1 MTITKRFISFFMA
14 VLMTFSFLAVSA
26 SAATTMGGLNVSY
39 RMDGENVVET
49 IIFSG
54 ATMIRTVTPTGTM
67 TIKTIENGS
76 TSTAKVNADYS
87 VYKKIYEA
95 QYGVATTGSEVTGS
109 QYKHR
114 YVGTP
119 GPVTITK
126 QEVVQCRTA
135 AALAKKIL
143 GKSSI
148 PAFVAFSVA
157 KYMLGKAVDT
167 MRFCF
172 CRGWCSASPEITA
185 FSSSSLYPAPK
196 VRNRMNRFCR
206 APLTEVYF
214 PRFSSARRADFSA
227 SSSSCANGF
236 ATSISAAC
244 FCCSR
249 FCRTFSASAMRSA
262 KLSMALSRRMILPRA
277 SSPSDTG

>member
-1 MTITKRFISFFMA
+1 MTTTKRFISFFMA
-14 VLMTFSFLAVSA
+14 VLMTFSLLAVSA

-54 ATMIRTVTPTGTM
+54 ATMIRTITPTGTM
-67 TIKTIENGS
+67 IIKTIENGS

-126 QEVVQCRTA
+126 QEIVQCRTA

-143 GKSSI
+143 KKSSI
-148 PAFVAFSVA
+148 PALVAFSVA
-157 KYMLGKAVDT
+157 EYMLGKAVDYYN
-167 MRFCF
+167 
-172 CRGWCSASPEITA
+172 I
-185 FSSSSLYPAPK
+185 
-196 VRNRMNRFCR
+196 
-206 APLTEVYF
+206 
-214 PRFSSARRADFSA
+214 
-227 SSSSCANGF
+227 
-236 ATSISAAC
+236 
-244 FCCSR
+244 
-249 FCRTFSASAMRSA
+249 
-262 KLSMALSRRMILPRA
+262 
-277 SSPSDTG
+277 

>member
-167 MRFCF
+167 TTYEKVVVNSLTYSSLLNVAPTADSAAGVGVEVAD
-172 CRGWCSASPEITA
+172 CRSRAASCSGVTLAVRTISLTSAASAS
-185 FSSSSLYPAPK
+185 
-196 VRNRMNRFCR
+196 
-206 APLTEVYF
+206 
-214 PRFSSARRADFSA
+214 
-227 SSSSCANGF
+227 
-236 ATSISAAC
+236 
-244 FCCSR
+244 
-249 FCRTFSASAMRSA
+249 
-262 KLSMALSRRMILPRA
+262 
-277 SSPSDTG
+277 

>member
-167 MRFCF
+167 TTYETSVYKGYKRDKIEMRVDRVEVSDFPLYLNTVAGGLDRRDQTIGGF
-172 CRGWCSASPEITA
+172 SFVVKIYAVPVVEII
-185 FSSSSLYPAPK
+185 
-196 VRNRMNRFCR
+196 
-206 APLTEVYF
+206 
-214 PRFSSARRADFSA
+214 
-227 SSSSCANGF
+227 G
-236 ATSISAAC
+236 
-244 FCCSR
+244 
-249 FCRTFSASAMRSA
+249 
-262 KLSMALSRRMILPRA
+262 
-277 SSPSDTG
+277 